1 MTFRTALLCAVS
13 ALGLAPAAFAQSDGR
28 IDGAESAPADEIV
41 VIGTKLSRQK
51 AIEEKQNDSRVI
63 DALGI
68 DELGQLPDKNV
79 GESLN
84 RLPGVSML
92 VEKGEGRFVQIRG
105 INPGLNNVTINGVSL
120 GSPEQ
125 EGGGRGAPLDVI
137 SGSVLGGVQVIK
149 TPTPDMDAQG
159 IGGTVNVDTA
169 MPFDRKDAFY
179 GYVTGRYGYEDI
191 RPKDA
196 GFGGHDPY
204 AVDAL
209 VAGKLAN
216 DTIGWLVGASW
227 SDREYVAQGRYQD
240 DWDESSGIGLP
251 VNVKNNYY
259 IIGRERLNVN
269 AALEFRPDDE
279 TQFFVRGFYADWSEF
294 QHRNRFEEN
303 LDTGVV
309 PLTATSGTSGLN
321 RVNANIRLEQASKEL
336 LTLAAGGE
344 KKFGDYTLTFLGQ
357 RSDNDLSEP
366 SDFWEFRS
374 GRIFGPNTFVLNDL
388 NLVDITPD
396 AGTPDRQDP
405 SLFGLRRV
413 RFFDRAL
420 EEINWTGKADLRWD
434 LDEETYLKAGAKYV
448 STSRV
453 LDQSQQRFN
462 PGASAL
468 TLGTSSAFTGGAF
481 TNNTDAGDVPNIFMN
496 INGLNGFFDD
506 PANASFFAADAA
518 DNFVSDNAADYDI
531 RERVIA
537 GYVMGEKKIGDFEF
551 ITGARVEWTD
561 VDSSGN
567 LLLNGVA
574 TRIEDGG
581 DYVTVTPS
589 IIANYRREESL
600 VFRAAVTRAL
610 GRPDFDII
618 APRATATDDGGPI
631 ATVNI
636 GNPDLRPRTSW
647 NFDLS
652 AEWYPND
659 FTALT
664 VGLFYKDISDELVPF
679 TESLTTQAEMD
690 AALAARGLTGS
701 VDTTA
706 LTRLDL
712 TTTINGASAT
722 LKGIELLGQ
731 TQFDFLPSPL
741 DGLGASASATFLD
754 GETTLPN
761 GDVIPLVGQPEQ
773 TYAFSIFYQ
782 KGPIDA
788 SVSYAFNDSFLTDP
802 NSDPDLVLDQGSF
815 GRWDAKVTYNLRE
828 NIKLFAE
835 GVNLNNEPTTEFQGG
850 RETWNT
856 EYEYVGTT
864 FFFGGSVGF

>member
-1 MTFRTALLCAVS
+1 MKLRVLL
-13 ALGLAPAAFAQSDGR
+13 LGAASIGVLATGAHAQS
-28 IDGAESAPADEIV
+28 GAVAGAADQNRDEIV
-41 VIGTKLSRQK
+41 VVGTKLSRQK
-51 AIEEKQNDSRVI
+51 AIDEKKGDSRVI

-84 RLPGVSML
+84 RLPGVSIL

-125 EGGGRGAPLDVI
+125 QGGGRGAPLDVI

-149 TPTPDMDAQG
+149 TPTSDMDAQG

-169 MPFDRKDAFY
+169 MPFDRKDEFF

-191 RPKDA
+191 RPKDQ

-209 VAGKLAN
+209 VSGKLAN

-240 DWDESSGIGLP
+240 DWDESSGIALP
-251 VNVKNNYY
+251 INVKNNYY
-259 IIGRERLNVN
+259 IIGRERLNIN
-269 AALEFRPDDE
+269 GALEFRPDDD
-279 TQFFVRGFYADWSEF
+279 TQLFTRAFYADWNEF

-303 LDTGVV
+303 LDSGVV
-309 PLTATSGTSGLN
+309 PLTVNSGTSGPN
-321 RVNANIRLEQASKEL
+321 RVNANIRLADDDKSL
-336 LTLAAGGE
+336 FTVAAGGE
-344 KKFGDYTLTFLGQ
+344 HKVDRFTLTFLGQ
-357 RSDNDLSEP
+357 RSENDRSAP
-366 SDFWEFRS
+366 NKFWEFRS
-374 GRIFGPNTFVLNDL
+374 GKLFGPNTFEIGANDIV
-388 NLVDITPD
+388 NITPD

-405 SLFGLRRV
+405 SLVGFRRV
-413 RFFDRAL
+413 RFFDSDL
-420 EEINWTGKADLRWD
+420 EEITWTGKVDLRWD
-434 LDEETYLKAGAKYV
+434 LDDSFYLKSGAKYV

-453 LDQSQQRFN
+453 LDQGQRRFN

-468 TLGTSSAFTGGAF
+468 TLGTSPAFTNGAF
-481 TNNTDAGDVPNIFMN
+481 TNDTDAGDVPNIFMN
-496 INGLNGFFDD
+496 INGLNAFFNDT
-506 PANASFFAADAA
+506 ANASFFVADAA

-537 GYVMGEKKIGDFEF
+537 GYAMGGKKLGAFEL
-551 ITGARVEWTD
+551 IAGARVEWTD
-561 VDSSGN
+561 IASSGN

-574 TRIEDGG
+574 TRVSDGG

-589 IIANYRREESL
+589 VIANYRPTESL

-610 GRPDFDII
+610 GRPDFDVI
-618 APRATATDDGGPI
+618 APRSTVTDDGGPI

-636 GNPDLRPRTSW
+636 GNPDLNARTSW

-652 AEWYPND
+652 AEWYPNR

-679 TESLTTQAEMD
+679 TQSLTTQAEMD
-690 AALAARGLTGS
+690 AALASRGLTGV
-701 VDTTA
+701 VDTAT
-706 LTRLDL
+706 LSRLDL

-722 LKGIELLGQ
+722 LKGVELLGQ

-741 DGLGASASATFLD
+741 DGFGVSASATFLD
-754 GETTLPN
+754 GETTLPT
-761 GDVIPLVGQPEQ
+761 GKVPLVGQPEQ
-773 TYAFSIFYQ
+773 TYAFSVFYQ
-782 KGPIDA
+782 KGPLDA
-788 SVSYAFNDSFLTDP
+788 SVSYAYNDSFLTDP
-802 NSDPDLVLDQGSF
+802 NADPDLVLDQGAF
-815 GRWDAKVTYNLRE
+815 GRWDAKITYNLRR

-850 RETWNT
+850 RPAWNT
-856 EYEYVGTT
+856 EREFVGTT
-864 FFFGGSVGF
+864 FFFGASVGF

>member
-1 MTFRTALLCAVS
+1 MLLGAAGALCTPYAY
-13 ALGLAPAAFAQSDGR
+13 AQTDASNDR
-28 IDGAESAPADEIV
+28 DEIV

-51 AIEEKQNDSRVI
+51 AIEEKRDDSRVV

-84 RLPGVSML
+84 RLPGVTML

-105 INPGLNNVTINGVSL
+105 VNPGLNNVAINGVSL

-137 SGSVLGGVQVIK
+137 SGGVLGGVQVIK

-159 IGGTVNVDTA
+159 IGGTVNLKTA
-169 MPFDRKDAFY
+169 MPFDRDDAFY
-179 GYVTGRYGYEDI
+179 GYLTGRYGYEEI
-191 RPKDA
+191 RPKDE

-216 DTIGWLVGASW
+216 DTIGWLIGASW
-227 SDREYVAQGRYQD
+227 SDREYIAQGRYQD

-259 IIGRERLNVN
+259 VIGRERLNINGAV
-269 AALEFRPDDE
+269 EFRPDDE

-303 LDTGVV
+303 LSSGVV
-309 PLTATSGTSGLN
+309 PLTGRSGVSGPN
-321 RVNANIRLEQASKEL
+321 RVNANIRLEKADKEL
-336 LTLAAGGE
+336 FTIAAGGE
-344 KKFGDYTLTFLGQ
+344 KTFGAYTLTFLGQ
-357 RSDNDLSEP
+357 RSENDLSEP
-366 SDFWEFRS
+366 NDFWEFRS
-374 GRIFGPNTFVLNDL
+374 AAIFGPNAWALNDL
-388 NLVDITPD
+388 NVVDITPD

-420 EEINWTGKADLRWD
+420 EEITWTGKADLRWD
-434 LDEETYLKAGAKYV
+434 IDDSFYLKTGAKYA
-448 STSRV
+448 STDRI
-453 LDQSQQRFN
+453 LDEGRRRFN

-468 TLGTSSAFTGGAF
+468 TLGTSPAFTDGAF
-481 TNNTDAGDVPNIFMN
+481 INDTDAGDVPNIFMN
-496 INGLNGFFDD
+496 IDGLNAFFAD
-506 PANASFFAADAA
+506 PANASFFEADLD
-518 DNFVSDNAADYDI
+518 DNFVADNAADYAL
-531 RERVIA
+531 RERIIA
-537 GYVMGEKKIGDFEF
+537 GYAMGEKQYGDLEL
-551 ITGARVEWTD
+551 IAGARVEWTD
-561 VDSSGN
+561 IESSGN

-574 TRIEDGG
+574 TRVEDGG

-589 IIANYRREESL
+589 IIANYRPDESL

-618 APRATATDDGGPI
+618 APRSTATDDGGPI

-659 FTALT
+659 FTALS

-690 AALAARGLTGS
+690 AALAARGLVGAIDTS
-701 VDTTA
+701 V

-712 TTTINGASAT
+712 KTTINGASAE

-741 DGLGASASATFLD
+741 DGFGASASATFID
-754 GETTLPN
+754 GETTLPT
-761 GDVIPLVGQPEQ
+761 GEVLPLVGQAEK
-773 TYAFSIFYQ
+773 TYAFSVFYQ

-802 NSDPDLVLDQGSF
+802 NSNPDLVLDQGAF
-815 GRWDAKVTYNLRE
+815 GRWDAKIAYNVRE
-828 NIKLFAE
+828 NVKLFVE

-850 RETWNT
+850 RPAWNT

-864 FFFGGSVGF
+864 FFFGASVGF